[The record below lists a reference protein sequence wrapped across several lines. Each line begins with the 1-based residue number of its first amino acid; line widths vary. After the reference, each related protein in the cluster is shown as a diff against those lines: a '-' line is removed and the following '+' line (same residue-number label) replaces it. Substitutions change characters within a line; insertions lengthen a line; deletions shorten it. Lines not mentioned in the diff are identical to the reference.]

1 MFLSKYRLNIAML
14 RIGKHRIVKWKSPT
28 PTIVPDQ
35 NSTLTGARMS
45 ARPREC
51 GESFPCVRRWAEA
64 RDHHHGVR
72 GQQESSPLACREA
85 GEVSRQRLAVGRR
98 DLGKLA
104 FFLAVGGQSNP
115 GDQSFGPLP
124 QEGSLALG
132 CKASQCVGVQERR
145 LQAWRLWKLYRY
157 IQEAGF
163 LGEQGITGG
172 HPWVPSTWVVV
183 REGAHRRLWRV

>member
-51 GESFPCVRRWAEA
+51 CESFPRVRSWAEA

-72 GQQESSPLACREA
+72 GQQESSPLACGEA
-85 GEVSRQRLAVGRR
+85 GKVSRQRLAVGRC
-98 DLGKLA
+98 DSSKLA
-104 FFLAVGGQSNP
+104 FFLAVGGQLNSRWPKPWPIVTRGESCTWMWSQPTCWCP
-115 GDQSFGPLP
+115 GEASA
-124 QEGSLALG
+124 SLATLDALSLHQRSG
-132 CKASQCVGVQERR
+132 CPRGTRHFWWAPLDTKHLSCC
-145 LQAWRLWKLYRY
+145 
-157 IQEAGF
+157 
-163 LGEQGITGG
+163 
-172 HPWVPSTWVVV
+172 
-183 REGAHRRLWRV
+183 